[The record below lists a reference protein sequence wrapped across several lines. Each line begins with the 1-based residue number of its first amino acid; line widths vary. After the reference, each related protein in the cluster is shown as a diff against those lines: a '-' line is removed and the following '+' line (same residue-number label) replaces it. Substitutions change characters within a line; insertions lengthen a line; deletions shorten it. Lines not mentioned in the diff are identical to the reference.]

1 MWLEDWIHD
10 GESMFDKDGSVCICW
25 DLIAI
30 WGSLVFSEFY
40 TDMTEDLVK
49 YMCINWIQNTM
60 KLYKQNQT

>member
-1 MWLEDWIHD
+1 MWLEDWMHD
-10 GESMFDKDGSVCICW
+10 VESMFDKDGSVCIRW

-30 WGSLVFSEFY
+30 WGSLTFSEFY

-60 KLYKQNQT
+60 KIYKQNQT